1 MKRSLFALGLA
12 VMSSSSFAYNAQVDA
27 GFSYFDHDSDWID
40 SNGQFDLK
48 GTFYFEPV
56 DTKNSPF
63 NEAAFLGHN
72 SHVYAQYGYEYLD
85 TQTVDVSKF
94 FDFPIA
100 AVGTAEYDSHSI
112 AAGME
117 YFYEQFYFSGE
128 LGLVQD
134 KAEATVTALGITHT
148 ASTDKDT
155 TTYRALVGYMP
166 LSNLLFAAGIDGF
179 QGDHDLEDNRFAVRA
194 KYVAPLAQGQ
204 FINLEANGAFGDTD
218 SVFVAADYYVD
229 HAFSLGAAYS
239 IVDDG
244 KDDADFFSIRSKYFI
259 NSNFA
264 VGGVVGF
271 GDDSQALN
279 INATYRF

>member
-12 VMSSSSFAYNAQVDA
+12 AIASSSFAYNAQLDG
-27 GFSYFDHDSDWID
+27 GFSYADHKNNYTDTDY
-40 SNGQFDLK
+40 QFGLK
-48 GTFYFEPV
+48 GTFYFNPV
-56 DTKNSPF
+56 LETEAPL

-72 SHVYAQYGYEYLD
+72 SHVYAKYAYEYLD

-117 YFYEQFYFSGE
+117 YFYEQFYFAGE
-128 LGLVQD
+128 LGLIQD
-134 KAEATVTALGITHT
+134 KAEATVTALGMTYT
-148 ASTDKDT
+148 ASVDNDT
-155 TTYRALVGYMP
+155 TTYHALVGYMP

-179 QGDHDLEDNRFAVRA
+179 QGDGDLEDNRFAVRA

-218 SVFVAADYYVD
+218 SVMVAADYYLD
-229 HAFSLGAAYS
+229 QAFSFGAAYS

-244 KDDADFFSIRSKYFI
+244 KDDTDFFSIRSQYFI

-264 VGGVVGF
+264 VGGAVGF
-271 GDDSQALN
+271 GDDVQALN